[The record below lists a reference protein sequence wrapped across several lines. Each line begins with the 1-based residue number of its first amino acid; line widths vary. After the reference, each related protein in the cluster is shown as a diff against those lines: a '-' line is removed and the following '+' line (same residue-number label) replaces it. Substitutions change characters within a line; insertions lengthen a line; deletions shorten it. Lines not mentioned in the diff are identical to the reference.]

1 MVLYAKSFRTNEI
14 KRRLEKIREVKKKTN
29 NNNLGANKL
38 LNTKL
43 ALQLNP
49 RIKM

>member
-1 MVLYAKSFRTNEI
+1 MKQALGQMKLSGA
-14 KRRLEKIREVKKKTN
+14 RLEKIREVKKKTN